1 MPQRQGKGIG
11 SGASTAISR
20 ETALLQLGIL
30 DPNPSKEQIQQAY
43 QRMAVKWYEYYVHLW
58 RNAGL
63 PCAPAVFQ
71 LEIASAAPPADTLK
85 CCERMFPR
93 RHPDWNLGEDTTTQ
107 MLHINNAY
115 HRLLPDKGG
124 TVWREK

>member
-1 MPQRQGKGIG
+1 MPQRGKGIG

-20 ETALLQLGIL
+20 ETALLQLEIY

-43 QRMAVKWYEYYVHLW
+43 KRMAMKWYEYYVHLW

-71 LEIASAAPPADTLK
+71 LEIASAAPPADTQ
-85 CCERMFPR
+85 MFCAHVP
-93 RHPDWNLGEDTTTQ
+93 PQAPG
-107 MLHINNAY
+107 
-115 HRLLPDKGG
+115 
-124 TVWREK
+124 